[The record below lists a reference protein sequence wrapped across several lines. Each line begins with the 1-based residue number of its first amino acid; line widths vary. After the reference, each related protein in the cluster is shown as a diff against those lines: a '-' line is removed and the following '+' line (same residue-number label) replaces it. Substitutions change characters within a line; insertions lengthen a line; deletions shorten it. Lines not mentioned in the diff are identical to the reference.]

1 MDTPPRDALDAYAP
15 REIAVRVEAAAIA
28 KTQAPFLS
36 TLVLAL
42 LAGAFI
48 AFGAM
53 FYTVVITETG
63 LGFGPTRLLGGL
75 AFSLGLVLVIVGGA
89 ELFTGDNLVAMAWA
103 DRRIG
108 AAAVVKLWLVV
119 YVGNFA
125 GALGAAVLM
134 RLSGALD
141 LGGHAVGATA
151 IGIAVAKVQLPLIEA
166 FFRGLMCNA
175 LVCLAVWLY
184 YAAHTVS
191 GKILAIVMPISA
203 FVALGFE
210 HSIANIYMIPIGIVA
225 AIEPLAAARSG
236 LEPAALQAL
245 TVGGFLHNLV
255 AVTLGNVVGGSIF
268 VALVYY
274 LVYRRGGADDLT
286 RS

>member
-53 FYTVVITETG
+53 FYTVAITETG

-119 YVGNFA
+119 YDVDPKF
-125 GALGAAVLM
+125 
-134 RLSGALD
+134 R
-141 LGGHAVGATA
+141 TRW
-151 IGIAVAKVQLPLIEA
+151 
-166 FFRGLMCNA
+166 FFT
-175 LVCLAVWLY
+175 
-184 YAAHTVS
+184 YAA
-191 GKILAIVMPISA
+191 
-203 FVALGFE
+203 
-210 HSIANIYMIPIGIVA
+210 
-225 AIEPLAAARSG
+225 
-236 LEPAALQAL
+236 
-245 TVGGFLHNLV
+245 
-255 AVTLGNVVGGSIF
+255 
-268 VALVYY
+268 
-274 LVYRRGGADDLT
+274 
-286 RS
+286 